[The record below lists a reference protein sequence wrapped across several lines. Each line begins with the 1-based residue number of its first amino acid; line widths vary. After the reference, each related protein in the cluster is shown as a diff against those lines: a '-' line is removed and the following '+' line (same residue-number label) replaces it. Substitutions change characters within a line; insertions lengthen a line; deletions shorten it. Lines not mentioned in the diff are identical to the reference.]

1 MNLKARIA
9 FSLLDKWALV
19 ACKPVGGS
27 NYLMSPAEMVGR
39 ATETAERAVE
49 EMAALGWLK
58 EGDEE

>member
-39 ATETAERAVE
+39 AMETAERAVDDMVAMGWMNE
-49 EMAALGWLK
+49 E
-58 EGDEE
+58 DEE